1 MAQKIRNK
9 KKAADA
15 EKNTLIV
22 CGIVAF
28 AVVVILI
35 ASIFAF
41 GKGGGKDSGTSNAGE
56 SGDMSANAEGTSGG
70 DAATDPETEDLPV
83 ISGADA
89 PATDAESMGNETE
102 DASNEVT
109 VSVERTSDKSGTS
122 EVVMLY
128 PLIKSDGGRGY
139 DMASINSLITEYM
152 NGHRDSMCAG
162 VEGEEYEYIIENT
175 NLTYVSDTFFSA
187 VVSGHFYAGDDAHPT
202 VFAYGINC
210 DLAGGRLLEPSDM
223 ILDFEKVRSAF
234 TGGKFKLTYGED
246 GLMDETNYE
255 DMITRYMPDYD
266 IYPEVYYT
274 KDGFGMSIEL
284 VYTLGGYALFEIP
297 LSALGSAVYVPGK

>member
-1 MAQKIRNK
+1 
-9 KKAADA
+9 
-15 EKNTLIV
+15 
-22 CGIVAF
+22 
-28 AVVVILI
+28 
-35 ASIFAF
+35 
-41 GKGGGKDSGTSNAGE
+41 
-56 SGDMSANAEGTSGG
+56 
-70 DAATDPETEDLPV
+70 
-83 ISGADA
+83 
-89 PATDAESMGNETE
+89 
-102 DASNEVT
+102 
-109 VSVERTSDKSGTS
+109 
-122 EVVMLY
+122 
-128 PLIKSDGGRGY
+128 
-139 DMASINSLITEYM
+139 M

-210 DLAGGRLLEPSDM
+210 DLPGGRLLEPSDM

-234 TGGKFKLTYGED
+234 TGGKFKLAYGED

-297 LSALGSAVYVPGK
+297 LSTLGAAVYVPGK